1 MKLIF
6 LCALATAAANLQR
19 QPAGRAALARRT
31 QALAPLGPARGRDD
45 DDAAAPRRGR
55 RRRRRRGGE
64 MSSATR
70 GAISIAGGML
80 CHLALGTLYCWGN
93 FMSYAP
99 RSLLFFDGAP
109 AGGRTPDALFV
120 LPGGLVGLNL
130 GLNIGSRLNTRIGT
144 SRSALL
150 GGLGF
155 AAAVFLA
162 SYQTRLAP
170 FMALYSL
177 LFGVSIGTAYT
188 APMVAG
194 WSWFPTRRGFVSGC
208 VLAAFGAGGFFG
220 NKIGSAIANP
230 NKLQAVGGAFPP
242 EIYAG
247 FAPMLRKLALGYAA
261 LALVGSAMIKTNP
274 AAVAAPKAAEASAA
288 SGTSFGAALKSKEFW
303 LLWTMIALAA
313 AAGLNTISVYKSYGQ
328 TVPLLN
334 DDSYLSLMGGLGALS
349 NGLGRLFWGSMV
361 DKYGFKGPFSVTVGI
376 MAASMALF
384 QRLAGS
390 RLAFAVG
397 LCAIFASTAALR
409 DGAHR
414 RGVFGAARPR
424 RSTRCS
430 SPCRD
435 SSTAAASSRSSSRS
449 RLGHGLHGHGGR
461 VGHVHRRQ
469 HPAQDRAGPRAG
481 CPH

>member
-31 QALAPLGPARGRDD
+31 QALAPLGPARAAETTTTLLLP
-45 DDAAAPRRGR
+45 DAGDAVAV
-55 RRRRRRGGE
+55 RGGE

-120 LPGGLVGLNL
+120 LPGGLVGLNI

-155 AAAVFLA
+155 AGAVFLA

-247 FAPMLRKLALGYAA
+247 FAPMLRKLALGYAV

-274 AAVAAPKAAEASAA
+274 AAVAAPKAGGRAPAA
-288 SGTSFGAALKSKEFW
+288 SGKSFGAAIQSKEFW

-313 AAGLNTISVYKSYGQ
+313 AAGLNTIGAYKAYGQ

-384 QRLAGS
+384 QRLAS
-390 RLAFAVG
+390 SKLAFAVG
-397 LCAIFASTAALR
+397 LCAIFASTGGIFAMAPTVV
-409 DGAHR
+409 AS
-414 RGVFGAARPR
+414 VFGAGQAAQIY
-424 RSTRCS
+424 SVLFTAFVTASICGGILTKKLLKVS
-430 SPCRD
+430 GWD
-435 SSTAAASSRSSSRS
+435 TVFTVMAAASAMSIVVNTQ
-449 RLGHGLHGHGGR
+449 LKIE
-461 VGHVHRRQ
+461 
-469 HPAQDRAGPRAG
+469 
-481 CPH
+481 